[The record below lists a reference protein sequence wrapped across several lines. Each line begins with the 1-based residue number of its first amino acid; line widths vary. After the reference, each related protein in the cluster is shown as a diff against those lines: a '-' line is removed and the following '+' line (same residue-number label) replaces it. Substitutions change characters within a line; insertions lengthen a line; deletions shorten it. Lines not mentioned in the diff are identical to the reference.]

1 MPWLTQ
7 VVCLPRSLHV
17 KNQGCEAKLIK
28 RQGGRLASQCRAY
41 ICPPLPLLAHA
52 TEGAFYNSLSIWR
65 DGKNMP
71 LRYRCFCGDSHWQPS
86 WLRPAGFG
94 HAWSRVTRRDAGSAP
109 TSADSRRTPSGTSWW
124 KFEVLL
130 HDCSGT
136 PTGLVDRKI
145 TSERH
150 RPQRRSLSRD

>member
-1 MPWLTQ
+1 MRTLGAPL
-7 VVCLPRSLHV
+7 V
-17 KNQGCEAKLIK
+17 G
-28 RQGGRLASQCRAY
+28 SQS
-41 ICPPLPLLAHA
+41 
-52 TEGAFYNSLSIWR
+52 TWQ
-65 DGKNMP
+65 DGQKTP
-71 LRYRCFCGDSHWQPS
+71 ARYRCFCDDSHWQPS

-94 HAWSRVTRRDAGSAP
+94 HALSRVTRRDAGSAP

-130 HDCSGT
+130 QDCSGT

-150 RPQRRSLSRD
+150 RPQRAVHLHVTEEEIHCTTRSRDGAEDSERFALPAVARRETKCRSAPVPL